1 MTEFTDFFSIT
12 KKTCNICILLNLEQ
26 AIMIFHKPVYFSL
39 FFAYL
44 VLLGCNAQHAQN
56 QSDMSDKQNHKHT
69 NALINESSPY
79 LLQHAHNPVNW
90 YPWGDEALQ
99 KAKDENKM
107 LIISVGYAACHWCH
121 VMEHESFEDSTVA
134 AVMNEHFVSIKVDRE
149 ERPDID
155 QIYMDACHLINQRG
169 GWPLNAIALADGRPF
184 YAGTYYPKDRWVQVL
199 EYFINTKKE
208 DAASLETNA
217 AQIAEG
223 IQSMEQVSLNPL
235 KPEFLASDLDQM
247 FDNWVGKIDFRLGG
261 RQGAPKFPMPSNWL
275 YLLRYHHL
283 TENQK
288 SLDAVYSTLDNMA
301 FGGIYDHLGGGFARY
316 STDAVWKV
324 PHFEKMLYDNGQLI
338 SLYSE
343 AYQLSKNPLYKEV
356 VYETLE
362 YVKREMTSPEHGFY
376 SSLDADSEGVE
387 GKFYVWEQSEIDSL
401 LGEQSK
407 AFKDYYSVNKANEW
421 EHKNILYR
429 TNEKEKIAK
438 RHDLNIS
445 DLDQLIDGGKQKLMK
460 VRDTRIRP
468 GLDDKI
474 LTSWNALMLKGYI
487 DAYRVFGDKTFLETA
502 EKNAGFLLDKVVQND
517 FRLTRNYKNGKAS
530 INAFL
535 DDYALLIDAFVAMYQ
550 ISFDEMW
557 LDKAD
562 GLMQY
567 VIIHFYDEKSGMFF
581 YTSDL
586 DDPLVARKMEIAD
599 NVIPSSNSAIAR
611 GLFNLGTLTYNKDYT
626 AKAKTMLNN
635 VKADVIA
642 SGPFYSNW
650 AMLLYYSI
658 NAPYEVAILGKNAQD
673 IRKELDQSYMP
684 NVLFLGGEK
693 EGSLALLENKLI
705 PDQTTI
711 YVCQNKVCKLP
722 VTEVAK
728 ARELID

>member
-1 MTEFTDFFSIT
+1 
-12 KKTCNICILLNLEQ
+12 
-26 AIMIFHKPVYFSL
+26 
-39 FFAYL
+39 
-44 VLLGCNAQHAQN
+44 
-56 QSDMSDKQNHKHT
+56 
-69 NALINESSPY
+69 
-79 LLQHAHNPVNW
+79 
-90 YPWGDEALQ
+90 
-99 KAKDENKM
+99 
-107 LIISVGYAACHWCH
+107 
-121 VMEHESFEDSTVA
+121 
-134 AVMNEHFVSIKVDRE
+134 
-149 ERPDID
+149 
-155 QIYMDACHLINQRG
+155 
-169 GWPLNAIALADGRPF
+169 
-184 YAGTYYPKDRWVQVL
+184 
-199 EYFINTKKE
+199 
-208 DAASLETNA
+208 
-217 AQIAEG
+217 
-223 IQSMEQVSLNPL
+223 
-235 KPEFLASDLDQM
+235 
-247 FDNWVGKIDFRLGG
+247 
-261 RQGAPKFPMPSNWL
+261 
-275 YLLRYHHL
+275 
-283 TENQK
+283 
-288 SLDAVYSTLDNMA
+288 
-301 FGGIYDHLGGGFARY
+301 
-316 STDAVWKV
+316 
-324 PHFEKMLYDNGQLI
+324 
-338 SLYSE
+338 
-343 AYQLSKNPLYKEV
+343 
-356 VYETLE
+356 
-362 YVKREMTSPEHGFY
+362 
-376 SSLDADSEGVE
+376 
-387 GKFYVWEQSEIDSL
+387 
-401 LGEQSK
+401 
-407 AFKDYYSVNKANEW
+407 
-421 EHKNILYR
+421 
-429 TNEKEKIAK
+429 
-438 RHDLNIS
+438 
-445 DLDQLIDGGKQKLMK
+445 MK

-502 EKNAGFLLDKVVQND
+502 EKNAGFLLDKVVQKD

-567 VIIHFYDEKSGMFF
+567 VITHFYDEKSGMFF

-626 AKAKTMLNN
+626 TKAKTMLNN
-635 VKADVIA
+635 VKADVVA
-642 SGPFYSNW
+642 NGPFYSNW

-658 NAPYEVAILGKNAQD
+658 NAPYEVAILGENAQD